1 MRRLGSVLRGWPF
14 LHLQAPTSH
23 DTCGHPRGLNHE
35 TDQEHDGSH
44 TEGYAC
50 QGRPARNCQS
60 DQSWGNEW
68 LCKDRGL
75 EVNISIN
82 SNSLIP
88 LFSTLVQRA
97 LIAALAYFGAT
108 GFVSDDDIAKI
119 ASAVVAVALVIYGA
133 VKSYMSNEDKKTLNA
148 S

>member
-1 MRRLGSVLRGWPF
+1 M
-14 LHLQAPTSH
+14 
-23 DTCGHPRGLNHE
+23 
-35 TDQEHDGSH
+35 
-44 TEGYAC
+44 
-50 QGRPARNCQS
+50 
-60 DQSWGNEW
+60 
-68 LCKDRGL
+68 
-75 EVNISIN
+75 NISIN

-148 S
+148 SPMGTAVIK